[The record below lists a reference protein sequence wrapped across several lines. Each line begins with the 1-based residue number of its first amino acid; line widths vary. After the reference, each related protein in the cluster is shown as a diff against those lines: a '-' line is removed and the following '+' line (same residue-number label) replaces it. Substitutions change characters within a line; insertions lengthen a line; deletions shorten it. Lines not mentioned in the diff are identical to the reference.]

1 MSALLSLLRAGHKPV
16 VGMVQL
22 APLPGGSRYRDAGID
37 DVLGLALAE
46 ADILRANGI
55 DALMVQNLGDI
66 PVAPQ
71 VAPVQVAWMTRIVAA
86 IAQRHPVPVGLNM
99 LENDAE
105 AMMAV
110 AGAASADFVRIKIY
124 VGAMVTPFGIES
136 AQAFAAIRARTSW
149 RLDAVAILA
158 DVHDRTGN
166 PLVAGTLEDDLD
178 AAVRLGAADALVL
191 TGKTYA
197 GTHDLI
203 ATARRVVGSVPIL
216 VGGGVTA
223 DNVGEV
229 QAVADGT
236 VVSSSLKGT
245 GTAFGRFDPGKVTS
259 FMAAARAARRA
270 S

>member
-1 MSALLSLLRAGHKPV
+1 MSVLLAHLRAGAKPV

-22 APLPGGSRYRDAGID
+22 GALPGGSRYRDTRIE
-37 DVLGLALAE
+37 DVLAPALSE
-46 ADILRANGI
+46 ADILARNGV

-66 PVAPQ
+66 PVAGH
-71 VAPVQVAWMTRIVAA
+71 VAPVQVAWMTRVVSDIRA
-86 IAQRHPVPVGLNM
+86 RCTVPVGLNM

-110 AGAASADFVRIKIY
+110 ASAAGADFVRIKIY

-136 AQAFAAIRARTSW
+136 AQAFAAIRARTTW
-149 RLDAVAILA
+149 RADDVAILA

-178 AAVRLGAADALVL
+178 AAVRLGAADGLVL
-191 TGKTYA
+191 TGKSEA
-197 GTHDLI
+197 GTYELI
-203 ATARRVVGSVPIL
+203 TTARRVVGAVPIL

-223 DNVGEV
+223 DNVGAV
-229 QAVADGT
+229 QVVADGT

-245 GTAFGRFDPGKVTS
+245 GTAFGRFDPDKVQA
-259 FMAAARAARRA
+259 FMGAARRRHA
-270 S
+270 P